1 MDNTII
7 FSMLAQAKQDLRL
20 QAKEKIHDLIADR
33 DDFYNRQT
41 QLIEKIELSSLFKK
55 SHTILSYFPL
65 DDEFDLS
72 SMIISNPHKRWVLPR
87 PIGKGIM
94 LLFEVFELHELK
106 EAKFSL
112 KVPPATNP
120 LVQPSE
126 IDLVIIPAFGFDT
139 DGYRLG
145 RGGGYYDRLLAKLPS
160 KTRTLGVIPKELMLS
175 SLPRQEHD
183 RPVEKIITI

>member
-1 MDNTII
+1 
-7 FSMLAQAKQDLRL
+7 MLTQAKQDLRL
-20 QAKEKIHDLIADR
+20 QAKEKIQSLIADR
-33 DDFYNRQT
+33 EDFYQRQS

-94 LLFEVFELHELK
+94 LLFEVYELHDLK

-120 LVQPSE
+120 LVQPAE
-126 IDLVIIPAFGFDT
+126 IDLAIIPALGYDT

-145 RGGGYYDRLLAKLPS
+145 RGGGYYDRLLAKLPAS
-160 KTRTLGVIPKELMLS
+160 ARTLGVIPRELMLS
-175 SLPRQEHD
+175 SFQRQDHD
-183 RPVEKIITI
+183 KPVEKIIAI

>member
-1 MDNTII
+1 
-7 FSMLAQAKQDLRL
+7 MLAQAKQDLRL
-20 QAKEKIHDLIADR
+20 LAKEKIHALIADR
-33 DDFYNRQT
+33 DDFYHRQT
-41 QLIEKIELSSLFKK
+41 QLIEKIELSSFFKK
-55 SHTILSYFPL
+55 AHTILSYFPL

-87 PIGKGIM
+87 PIGNGIM

-120 LVQPSE
+120 LVKPSE
-126 IDLVIIPAFGFDT
+126 IDLAIIPALGYDA

-145 RGGGYYDRLLAKLPS
+145 RGGGYYDRLLAKFPAS
-160 KTRTLGVIPKELMLS
+160 TRTIGVIPRELMLS
-175 SLPRQEHD
+175 SFQRHEHD
-183 RPVEKIITI
+183 KPVEKVITI